1 MEFVKLPTNSK
12 KLLDEIVCAENPTQ
26 LLSNRFDGASGRE
39 DEELRSLIKE
49 LCQEGYISIPM
60 WANNRP
66 YHVIV
71 NNSARTYDERLKEYE
86 RSIGQQPYA
95 VLNQSVSI
103 GNGNK
108 IIHSSISGDI
118 EQIPEKTHS
127 DAKGSFYTKH
137 PIICA
142 FLISFVA
149 GLILLFSFWEKII
162 TYVEGMV

>member
-1 MEFVKLPTNSK
+1 MEFVKLPANSK
-12 KLLDEIVCAENPTQ
+12 KLLDEIVRAENPTQ
-26 LLSNRFDGASGRE
+26 LLSNRFDRASGRE

-60 WANNRP
+60 WSNNRP

-71 NNSARTYDERLKEYE
+71 NNSARKYDERLREYE
-86 RSIGQQPYA
+86 RSIVQQPYA
-95 VLNQSVSI
+95 VLNQSVNI

-108 IIHSSISGDI
+108 IIHSSISGNI
-118 EQIPEKTHS
+118 EQLPEKTHS
-127 DAKGSFYTKH
+127 NAKESFYTRH

-162 TYVEGMV
+162 AYVEGVV